1 MTYTITGKSEMLMPA
16 SRTRA
21 YVLLQSIGNT
31 RSRVIKTLKRQRGV
45 VAVDPV
51 EGPPDVVL
59 VIEASDRPELASLLM
74 TAMASVQDMTDGL
87 QLLPTQVTRRTRTP
101 RESRN

>member
-1 MTYTITGKSEMLMPA
+1 MPT

-31 RSRVIKTLKRQRGV
+31 RSRVIKTLKQQRGV

-74 TAMASVQDMTDGL
+74 SAMASVQDMTDGL
-87 QLLPTQVTRRTRTP
+87 QLLPTQVTRRPRIR

>member
-1 MTYTITGKSEMLMPA
+1 MPTP
-16 SRTRA
+16 RTRA

-31 RSRVIKTLKRQRGV
+31 RSRVIRTLKQQRGV

-74 TAMASVQDMTDGL
+74 RAMPSVEDMTDGL
-87 QLLPTQVTRRTRTP
+87 QLLPTQVTRQTRTL